1 MTTNFHNLANVL
13 PSSMKWYLQ
22 SVLFFFFLNVTFF
35 FLENVSENLQ
45 IQGSEMQ
52 DSHKAIVKDLADV
65 RHQAQDIYQKIGN
78 QNTLQSEMNH
88 KHAVQK
94 CFVSYI
100 CISFPYGWS
109 DHSMLEFLH
118 YQDQTSQ
125 YYTDLMNKLER
136 MNSTLGLTLHYLDNM
151 QSRIEEKLHMIQGYL
166 GWAGETWHP
175 ECSDHSFELLVG
187 QKTNHLRHDNWLLFH
202 SFSKFNIQ
210 RARAQV
216 KASQVQHCHLYIYIF
231 NVTLSKL
238 NNLCY

>member
-1 MTTNFHNLANVL
+1 MIFTIC
-13 PSSMKWYLQ
+13 P
-22 SVLFFFFLNVTFF
+22 FFFFLNVTFF

-45 IQGSEMQ
+45 NQGSEMQ

-78 QNTLQSEMNH
+78 QNTLQSEINH

-94 CFVSYI
+94 CFVCNI

-175 ECSDHSFELLVG
+175 ECSDHSFGLLVG
-187 QKTNHLRHDNWLLFH
+187 QKQTIWDMIIGF
-202 SFSKFNIQ
+202 FSTHFQNSIYRELEHRWKLVRSNI
-210 RARAQV
+210 V
-216 KASQVQHCHLYIYIF
+216 ICIF
-231 NVTLSKL
+231 IF
-238 NNLCY
+238 

>member
-1 MTTNFHNLANVL
+1 MFCHLVWNDIYNL
-13 PSSMKWYLQ
+13 SF
-22 SVLFFFFLNVTFF
+22 FFFFLNVTFF

-78 QNTLQSEMNH
+78 QNTLQSEINH

-175 ECSDHSFELLVG
+175 ECSDHSFGLLVG
-187 QKTNHLRHDNWLLFH
+187 QKQTIWDMIIGF
-202 SFSKFNIQ
+202 FSTHFQNSIYRELEHRWKLVRSNI
-210 RARAQV
+210 V
-216 KASQVQHCHLYIYIF
+216 ICIF
-231 NVTLSKL
+231 IF
-238 NNLCY
+238 

>member
-1 MTTNFHNLANVL
+1 MFCHLVWNDIYNL
-13 PSSMKWYLQ
+13 S
-22 SVLFFFFLNVTFF
+22 FFFFFFNVTFF

-78 QNTLQSEMNH
+78 QNTLQSEINH

-94 CFVSYI
+94 CFVSNI

-175 ECSDHSFELLVG
+175 ECSDHSFGLLVR
-187 QKTNHLRHDNWLLFH
+187 QKQTIWDMIIGF
-202 SFSKFNIQ
+202 FSTHFQNSIYRELEHRWKLVRSNI
-210 RARAQV
+210 V
-216 KASQVQHCHLYIYIF
+216 ICIF
-231 NVTLSKL
+231 IF
-238 NNLCY
+238 

>member
-1 MTTNFHNLANVL
+1 MFCHLVWNDIYNL
-13 PSSMKWYLQ
+13 S
-22 SVLFFFFLNVTFF
+22 FFFFFFNVTFF

-45 IQGSEMQ
+45 NQGSEMQ

-94 CFVSYI
+94 CFVSNI

-175 ECSDHSFELLVG
+175 ECSDHSFGLLVR
-187 QKTNHLRHDNWLLFH
+187 QKQTIWDMIIGF
-202 SFSKFNIQ
+202 FSTHFQNSIYRELEHRWKLVRSNI
-210 RARAQV
+210 V
-216 KASQVQHCHLYIYIF
+216 ICIF
-231 NVTLSKL
+231 IF
-238 NNLCY
+238 

>member
-1 MTTNFHNLANVL
+1 MIFTIC
-13 PSSMKWYLQ
+13 P
-22 SVLFFFFLNVTFF
+22 FFFFLNVTFF

-45 IQGSEMQ
+45 NQGSEMQ

-78 QNTLQSEMNH
+78 QNTLQSEINH

-94 CFVSYI
+94 CFVSNI

-187 QKTNHLRHDNWLLFH
+187 QKQTIWDMIIGF
-202 SFSKFNIQ
+202 FSTHFQNSIYRELEHRWKLVRSNI
-210 RARAQV
+210 V
-216 KASQVQHCHLYIYIF
+216 ICIF
-231 NVTLSKL
+231 IF
-238 NNLCY
+238 

>member
-1 MTTNFHNLANVL
+1 MFCHLVWNDIYNL
-13 PSSMKWYLQ
+13 SF
-22 SVLFFFFLNVTFF
+22 FFFFLNVTFF

-78 QNTLQSEMNH
+78 QNTLQSKINH

-94 CFVSYI
+94 CFVSNI

-187 QKTNHLRHDNWLLFH
+187 QKQT
-202 SFSKFNIQ
+202 I
-210 RARAQV
+210 
-216 KASQVQHCHLYIYIF
+216 
-231 NVTLSKL
+231 
-238 NNLCY
+238 

>member
-1 MTTNFHNLANVL
+1 MFCHLVWNDIYNL
-13 PSSMKWYLQ
+13 S
-22 SVLFFFFLNVTFF
+22 FFFFFFNVTFF

-94 CFVSYI
+94 CFVSNI

-175 ECSDHSFELLVG
+175 ECSDHSFGLLVG
-187 QKTNHLRHDNWLLFH
+187 QKQTIWDMIIGF
-202 SFSKFNIQ
+202 FSTHFQNSIYRELEHRWKLVRSNI
-210 RARAQV
+210 V
-216 KASQVQHCHLYIYIF
+216 ICIF
-231 NVTLSKL
+231 IF
-238 NNLCY
+238 

>member
-1 MTTNFHNLANVL
+1 MIFTIC
-13 PSSMKWYLQ
+13 P
-22 SVLFFFFLNVTFF
+22 FFFFLNVTFF

-45 IQGSEMQ
+45 NQGSEMQ

-78 QNTLQSEMNH
+78 QNTLQSEINH

-94 CFVSYI
+94 CFVSNI

-187 QKTNHLRHDNWLLFH
+187 QKQTIWDMIIGF
-202 SFSKFNIQ
+202 FSTHFQNSIYRELEHRWKLVRSNI
-210 RARAQV
+210 V
-216 KASQVQHCHLYIYIF
+216 ICIF
-231 NVTLSKL
+231 IFSM
-238 NNLCY
+238 

>member
-1 MTTNFHNLANVL
+1 MFCHLVWNDIYNL
-13 PSSMKWYLQ
+13 S
-22 SVLFFFFLNVTFF
+22 FFFFFFNVTFF

-94 CFVSYI
+94 CFVSNI

-175 ECSDHSFELLVG
+175 ECSDHSFGLLVR
-187 QKTNHLRHDNWLLFH
+187 QKQTIWDMIIGF
-202 SFSKFNIQ
+202 FSTHFQNSIYRELEHRWKLVRSNI
-210 RARAQV
+210 V
-216 KASQVQHCHLYIYIF
+216 ICIF
-231 NVTLSKL
+231 IF
-238 NNLCY
+238 

>member
-1 MTTNFHNLANVL
+1 MFCHLVWNDIYNL
-13 PSSMKWYLQ
+13 S
-22 SVLFFFFLNVTFF
+22 FFFFFFNVTFF

-94 CFVSYI
+94 CFVCNI

-187 QKTNHLRHDNWLLFH
+187 QKQT
-202 SFSKFNIQ
+202 I
-210 RARAQV
+210 
-216 KASQVQHCHLYIYIF
+216 
-231 NVTLSKL
+231 
-238 NNLCY
+238 

>member
-1 MTTNFHNLANVL
+1 MFCHLVWNDIYNL
-13 PSSMKWYLQ
+13 S
-22 SVLFFFFLNVTFF
+22 FFFFFFNVTFF

-78 QNTLQSEMNH
+78 QNTLQSEINH

-94 CFVSYI
+94 YFVCNI

-175 ECSDHSFELLVG
+175 ECSDHSFGLLVR
-187 QKTNHLRHDNWLLFH
+187 QKQTIWDMIIGF
-202 SFSKFNIQ
+202 FSTHFQNSIYRELEHRWKLVRSNI
-210 RARAQV
+210 V
-216 KASQVQHCHLYIYIF
+216 ICIF
-231 NVTLSKL
+231 IF
-238 NNLCY
+238 

>member
-1 MTTNFHNLANVL
+1 MFCHLVWNDIYNL
-13 PSSMKWYLQ
+13 S
-22 SVLFFFFLNVTFF
+22 FFFFFFNVTFF

-175 ECSDHSFELLVG
+175 ECSDHSFGLLVR
-187 QKTNHLRHDNWLLFH
+187 QKQTIWDMIIGF
-202 SFSKFNIQ
+202 FSTHFQNSIYRELEHRWKLVRSNI
-210 RARAQV
+210 V
-216 KASQVQHCHLYIYIF
+216 ICIF
-231 NVTLSKL
+231 IF
-238 NNLCY
+238 

>member
-1 MTTNFHNLANVL
+1 MIFTIC
-13 PSSMKWYLQ
+13 P
-22 SVLFFFFLNVTFF
+22 FFFFLNVTFF

-45 IQGSEMQ
+45 NQGSEMQ

-78 QNTLQSEMNH
+78 QNTLQSEINH

-94 CFVSYI
+94 CFVSNI

-175 ECSDHSFELLVG
+175 ECSDHSFGLLVG
-187 QKTNHLRHDNWLLFH
+187 QKQTIWDMIIGF
-202 SFSKFNIQ
+202 FSTHFQNSIYRELEHRWKLVRSNI
-210 RARAQV
+210 V
-216 KASQVQHCHLYIYIF
+216 ICIF
-231 NVTLSKL
+231 IF
-238 NNLCY
+238 

>member
-1 MTTNFHNLANVL
+1 MFCHLVWNDIYNL
-13 PSSMKWYLQ
+13 S
-22 SVLFFFFLNVTFF
+22 FFFFFFNVKFF

-94 CFVSYI
+94 CFVSNI

-175 ECSDHSFELLVG
+175 ECSDHSFGLLVR
-187 QKTNHLRHDNWLLFH
+187 QKQTIWDMIIGF
-202 SFSKFNIQ
+202 FSTHFQNSIYRELEHRWKLVRSNI
-210 RARAQV
+210 V
-216 KASQVQHCHLYIYIF
+216 ICIF
-231 NVTLSKL
+231 IF
-238 NNLCY
+238 

>member
-1 MTTNFHNLANVL
+1 MFCHLVWNDIYNL
-13 PSSMKWYLQ
+13 S
-22 SVLFFFFLNVTFF
+22 FFFFFFNVTFF

-45 IQGSEMQ
+45 NQGSEMQ

-78 QNTLQSEMNH
+78 QNTLQSEINH

-94 CFVSYI
+94 CFVCNI

-187 QKTNHLRHDNWLLFH
+187 QKQTIWDMIIGF
-202 SFSKFNIQ
+202 FSTHFQNSIYRELEHRWKLVRSNI
-210 RARAQV
+210 V
-216 KASQVQHCHLYIYIF
+216 ICIF
-231 NVTLSKL
+231 IF
-238 NNLCY
+238 

>member
-1 MTTNFHNLANVL
+1 MIFTIC
-13 PSSMKWYLQ
+13 P
-22 SVLFFFFLNVTFF
+22 FFFFFFNVKFF

-94 CFVSYI
+94 CFVSNI

-187 QKTNHLRHDNWLLFH
+187 QKQTIWDMIIGF
-202 SFSKFNIQ
+202 FSTHFQNSIYRELEHRWKLVRSNI
-210 RARAQV
+210 V
-216 KASQVQHCHLYIYIF
+216 ICIF
-231 NVTLSKL
+231 IF
-238 NNLCY
+238 

>member
-1 MTTNFHNLANVL
+1 MFCHLVWNDIYNL
-13 PSSMKWYLQ
+13 S
-22 SVLFFFFLNVTFF
+22 FFFFFFNVTFF

-94 CFVSYI
+94 CFVSNI

-175 ECSDHSFELLVG
+175 ECSDHSFGLLVR
-187 QKTNHLRHDNWLLFH
+187 QKQTIWDMIIGF
-202 SFSKFNIQ
+202 FSTHFQNSIYRELEHRWRLVRSNI
-210 RARAQV
+210 V
-216 KASQVQHCHLYIYIF
+216 ICIF
-231 NVTLSKL
+231 IF
-238 NNLCY
+238 

>member
-1 MTTNFHNLANVL
+1 MFCHLVWNDIYNL
-13 PSSMKWYLQ
+13 S
-22 SVLFFFFLNVTFF
+22 FFFFFFNVTFF

-78 QNTLQSEMNH
+78 QNTLQSEINH

-94 CFVSYI
+94 CFVCNI

-175 ECSDHSFELLVG
+175 ECSDHSFGLLVG
-187 QKTNHLRHDNWLLFH
+187 QKQTIWDMIIGF
-202 SFSKFNIQ
+202 FSTHFQNSIYRELEHRWKLVRSNI
-210 RARAQV
+210 V
-216 KASQVQHCHLYIYIF
+216 ICIF
-231 NVTLSKL
+231 IF
-238 NNLCY
+238 

>member
-1 MTTNFHNLANVL
+1 MFCHLVWNDIYNL
-13 PSSMKWYLQ
+13 SF
-22 SVLFFFFLNVTFF
+22 FFFFLNVTFF

-175 ECSDHSFELLVG
+175 ECSDHSFGLLVG
-187 QKTNHLRHDNWLLFH
+187 QKQTIWDMIIGF
-202 SFSKFNIQ
+202 FSTHFQNSIYRELEHRWKLVRSNI
-210 RARAQV
+210 V
-216 KASQVQHCHLYIYIF
+216 ICIF
-231 NVTLSKL
+231 IF
-238 NNLCY
+238 

>member
-1 MTTNFHNLANVL
+1 MFCHLVWNDIYNL
-13 PSSMKWYLQ
+13 S
-22 SVLFFFFLNVTFF
+22 FFFFFFNVTFF

-78 QNTLQSEMNH
+78 QNTLQSEINH

-94 CFVSYI
+94 CFVCNI

-187 QKTNHLRHDNWLLFH
+187 QKQTIWDMIIGF
-202 SFSKFNIQ
+202 FSTHFQNSIYRELEHRWKLVRSNI
-210 RARAQV
+210 V
-216 KASQVQHCHLYIYIF
+216 ICIF
-231 NVTLSKL
+231 IF
-238 NNLCY
+238 